1 MEDALNYNE
10 PPDWFF
16 SIRHHLGAVLIEAG
30 NPEEAIQVYKK
41 DLSWWPKNGWA
52 LHGLKLAYEQ
62 TKDAKALKQ
71 VNEQIKNVWANA
83 DTKLVGSRIK
93 Y

>member
-1 MEDALNYNE
+1 MTKFNITVINTGGTFNKVYNPLN
-10 PPDWFF
+10 
-16 SIRHHLGAVLIEAG
+16 G
-30 NPEEAIQVYKK
+30 
-41 DLSWWPKNGWA
+41 DLEVA
-52 LHGLKLAYEQ
+52 
-62 TKDAKALKQ
+62 KDAKALKQ